1 MPETWTTADAYDQYI
16 GRWSRLLAP
25 QFVTWANLPPHTDVL
40 DVGCGTGALSE
51 ALLAHRVGSLT
62 GIDTSEAYVDA
73 ARKRISTA
81 KIPTRFDV
89 GDGAHLPYPKAR
101 FDAAV
106 SGLVLNFVQPPIG
119 MVREMHRV
127 VRAGGRVALY
137 VWDYA
142 GRMEIIRHFWDAAVA
157 QNPLRA
163 GRLDEGRRFPVC
175 HPAKLEE
182 LFRAAGLKDVRTD
195 QIDQPAPFRD
205 FDDYWNP
212 FLGGQGPAPSYLVS
226 LSETERADL
235 RERLRK
241 RLHAAAN
248 GSILLTARAFAVRG
262 TV

>member
-1 MPETWTTADAYDQYI
+1 MPETWTTADAYEQYI

-25 QFVTWANLPPHTDVL
+25 QFVTWAQIPPHTDVL

-62 GIDTSEAYVDA
+62 GIDTSEAYVEA
-73 ARKRISTA
+73 ARKRLSTA
-81 KIPTRFDV
+81 KIPTHFEV
-89 GDGAHLPYPKAR
+89 GDGTHLPYPKAR

-106 SGLVLNFVQPPIG
+106 SGLVLNFVEPPIN

-127 VRAGGRVALY
+127 VRPGGRVALY

-142 GRMEIIRHFWDAAVA
+142 NRMEIIRHFWDAAVA

-175 HPAKLEE
+175 QVAKLEE
-182 LFRAAGLKDVRTD
+182 LFRSAGLKDIRTD

-212 FLGGQGPAPSYLVS
+212 FLGGQGPAPTYLLS
-226 LSETERADL
+226 LPPNEQVDL
-235 RERLRK
+235 RERVRK
-241 RLHAAAN
+241 RLPIAKD
-248 GSILLTARAFAVRG
+248 GKFLLTARAFAVQG
-262 TV
+262 KA